1 MSRLQL
7 ALNVENLEES
17 IAHYSKIFGVGPAKV
32 RPGYANFAVV
42 NPPLK
47 LVLIENPGASDSI
60 NHLGVEVE
68 SVDAV
73 RSEHERVTAA
83 GLPVWVEGE
92 TTCCYAVQD
101 KFWVEGGKH
110 KFEVYTV
117 LADADVM
124 KGTTVTAS
132 AATSSAATS
141 SATSSAATTSGAAPD
156 ATTSGAAVCCAPQ
169 AQTVTFK

>member
-17 IAHYSKIFGVGPAKV
+17 IAHYTKIFGVGPAKV

-101 KFWVEGGKH
+101 KFWVEGGPH

-124 KGTTVTAS
+124 KGTTTPAG
-132 AATSSAATS
+132 AT
-141 SATSSAATTSGAAPD
+141 AATTSGAASV

-169 AQTVTFK
+169 PQTVTLK

>member
-17 IAHYSKIFGVGPAKV
+17 IAHYTTIFGVGPAKV

-47 LVLIENPGASDSI
+47 LVLIKNPGASDSI

-68 SVDAV
+68 SVEAV

-101 KFWVEGGKH
+101 KFWVEGGTH

-124 KGTTVTAS
+124 KGTTTSVAPAASTAP
-132 AATSSAATS
+132 A
-141 SATSSAATTSGAAPD
+141 

-169 AQTVTFK
+169 AQTVAFK

>member
-17 IAHYSKIFGVGPAKV
+17 IAHYTKIFGVGPAKV

-83 GLPVWVEGE
+83 GCQCGSKAKRL
-92 TTCCYAVQD
+92 AVTRC
-101 KFWVEGGKH
+101 K
-110 KFEVYTV
+110 
-117 LADADVM
+117 
-124 KGTTVTAS
+124 
-132 AATSSAATS
+132 TSSGLKVAHTS
-141 SATSSAATTSGAAPD
+141 SRFTRFLPTPT
-156 ATTSGAAVCCAPQ
+156 
-169 AQTVTFK
+169 

>member
-1 MSRLQL
+1 M
-7 ALNVENLEES
+7 
-17 IAHYSKIFGVGPAKV
+17 
-32 RPGYANFAVV
+32 
-42 NPPLK
+42 
-47 LVLIENPGASDSI
+47 LIENPGASDSI

-101 KFWVEGGKH
+101 KFWVEGGAH

-117 LADADVM
+117 LADADQM
-124 KGTTVTAS
+124 KNTPTAASAGAANAATAS
-132 AATSSAATS
+132 GAVANATKSAE
-141 SATSSAATTSGAAPD
+141 
-156 ATTSGAAVCCAPQ
+156 VCCAPQ
-169 AQTVTFK
+169 AQTVAFK

>member
-7 ALNVENLEES
+7 ALNVDNLEES
-17 IAHYSKIFGVGPAKV
+17 IAHYTKIFGVGPAKV

-68 SVDAV
+68 AVDAV

-110 KFEVYTV
+110 QFEVYTV

-124 KGTTVTAS
+124 KGTTAPASGATAG
-132 AATSSAATS
+132 AATKPAAES
-141 SATSSAATTSGAAPD
+141 F
-156 ATTSGAAVCCAPQ
+156 AVCCAPQ
-169 AQTVTFK
+169 PQTVTLK

>member
-7 ALNVENLEES
+7 ALNVDNLEES
-17 IAHYSKIFGVGPAKV
+17 IAHFTKIFGVGPTKV

-101 KFWVEGGKH
+101 KFWVEGGQH

-124 KGTTVTAS
+124 KGATTSVAP
-132 AATSSAATS
+132 
-141 SATSSAATTSGAAPD
+141 AATTSGAASVATTSGAASV
-156 ATTSGAAVCCAPQ
+156 ATTSGAAVCCTPQ
-169 AQTVTFK
+169 AQTVTLK

>member
-17 IAHYSKIFGVGPAKV
+17 IAHYTKIFGVGPAKV

-124 KGTTVTAS
+124 KNTTTSVALAAS
-132 AATSSAATS
+132 TTP
-141 SATSSAATTSGAAPD
+141 AATTSAAAPA

>member
-7 ALNVENLEES
+7 ALNVDNLEES
-17 IAHYSKIFGVGPAKV
+17 IAHYTKIFGVGPAKV

-92 TTCCYAVQD
+92 TTCCYSVQD
-101 KFWVEGGKH
+101 KFWVEGGQH

-124 KGTTVTAS
+124 KGATTSVAP
-132 AATSSAATS
+132 
-141 SATSSAATTSGAAPD
+141 AATTSGAASV

-169 AQTVTFK
+169 AQTVAFK

>member
-17 IAHYSKIFGVGPAKV
+17 IAHYTKIFGVGPAKV

-101 KFWVEGGKH
+101 KFWVEGGPH

-124 KGTTVTAS
+124 KGTTAPANAP
-132 AATSSAATS
+132 AATSSTTANAAKP
-141 SATSSAATTSGAAPD
+141 TTPA

-169 AQTVTFK
+169 PQTVTLK